1 MSMSTVNQV
10 THYHVNVATY
20 IQLGEWFDYLR
31 ANGVYDNTRIILVSD
46 HGKDINQFGINCN
59 NQNLECFMPL
69 LMVKDFNAKGFNVK
83 EDFMT
88 NGDTPLLA
96 TEGLIISPVNPF
108 TGNPLTSEAK
118 NGTQTVLYTDE
129 WNPSDKYVYN
139 FAPGPHYAFNGK
151 MPFDATAWKYLGEW

>member
-1 MSMSTVNQV
+1 ML
-10 THYHVNVATY
+10 HAFAY
-20 IQLGEWFDYLR
+20 
-31 ANGVYDNTRIILVSD
+31 
-46 HGKDINQFGINCN
+46 GKS
-59 NQNLECFMPL
+59 
-69 LMVKDFNAKGFNVK
+69 FNVK